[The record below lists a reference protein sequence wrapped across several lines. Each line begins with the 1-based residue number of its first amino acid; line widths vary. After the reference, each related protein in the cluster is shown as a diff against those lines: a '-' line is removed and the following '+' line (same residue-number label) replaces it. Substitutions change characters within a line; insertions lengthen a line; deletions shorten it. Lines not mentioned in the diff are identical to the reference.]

1 MYTRTPR
8 RDRRSKW
15 AMPRYGYGGIKRSGL
30 WKGRRG
36 QEASSQPAGGSW
48 QSTRVPS
55 RAPFMGEKT
64 AAIIVYANC
73 LKYPRAK
80 AVLLPPPSP
89 TSFRGRR
96 FVKTFRDSSTT
107 AGDGDVD
114 DVCRSGIPAN
124 EEIRS
129 LDFPG
134 RSSSLIVWK
143 GEFEF
148 VFPLNGE

>member
-1 MYTRTPR
+1 MGHAALR
-8 RDRRSKW
+8 
-15 AMPRYGYGGIKRSGL
+15 L
-30 WKGRRG
+30 WRHKTVWVVEGAAG
-36 QEASSQPAGGSW
+36 AGGEQSASW
-48 QSTRVPS
+48 RVVAVDSSAVESPLYG
-55 RAPFMGEKT
+55 RKNGR
-64 AAIIVYANC
+64 YHC
-73 LKYPRAK
+73 LCKLFKISGAK
-80 AVLLPPPSP
+80 AILLPPPSP